1 MSGQRTNFVFTT
13 ALDEVVIEHV
23 CTLIQELC
31 VRGRYWTQPSDV
43 ILWHLQ
49 FPSRRREQW
58 LLGRDGVGR
67 DGVACA
73 RVHAGDAG
81 KAMLAATGEPT
92 WSWERPLARRS
103 LVPAVVHNTKNTD
116 SSTTNVDNTDN
127 SMSNTDNSTTNA
139 AIVDNS
145 TTDNSTTNNNFNLSV
160 YLNETCR
167 NAMNL
172 EDFLEGI
179 IAKFANID
187 YVNDRET
194 WDYAEGIGMMPYAE
208 GVIKLLK
215 DELAKLPPNERP
227 IQCSDRKREIFH
239 IKKGGEW
246 IVGSVDKHVKDALF
260 DLGQTRVGYVI
271 QWKRQ
276 NGGVFDDKKMDAA
289 RTRLMKNLLPG
300 IAAGSADRARNK
312 IANAVAEQ
320 TMIQK

>member
-1 MSGQRTNFVFTT
+1 M
-13 ALDEVVIEHV
+13 A
-23 CTLIQELC
+23 TLK
-31 VRGRYWTQPSDV
+31 T
-43 ILWHLQ
+43 
-49 FPSRRREQW
+49 
-58 LLGRDGVGR
+58 
-67 DGVACA
+67 GVAA
-73 RVHAGDAG
+73 
-81 KAMLAATGEPT
+81 
-92 WSWERPLARRS
+92 
-103 LVPAVVHNTKNTD
+103 VPAAAIPAAAIPAAAAAAVDAITTNNTMTNVDNSTNVD
-116 SSTTNVDNTDN
+116 SSTTNVDSST
-127 SMSNTDNSTTNA
+127 SNIDNSTT
-139 AIVDNS
+139 
-145 TTDNSTTNNNFNLSV
+145 NSTTNNNFNLSV

-194 WDYAEGIGMMPYAE
+194 WDYAEGLGMMSYTD

-227 IQCSDRKREIFH
+227 IQCSDRKRETFH

-271 QWKRQ
+271 QWKRH
-276 NGGVFDDKKMDAA
+276 NGGIFDDKRMDAN

-300 IAAGSADRARNK
+300 VATGSADRARNK

-320 TMIQK
+320 TMIAKLNN

>member
-1 MSGQRTNFVFTT
+1 MAVRTGFILRMSGREADMADVRRFIT
-13 ALDEVVIEHV
+13 ATCIKGSYGIHSDGGIV
-23 CTLIQELC
+23 CQL
-31 VRGRYWTQPSDV
+31 R
-43 ILWHLQ
+43 
-49 FPSRRREQW
+49 FPSRHPAGW
-58 LLGRDGVGR
+58 LLKQPGFSGSTIFSGDSGRL
-67 DGVACA
+67 
-73 RVHAGDAG
+73 
-81 KAMLAATGEPT
+81 LAAEMTAHPT
-92 WSWERPLARRS
+92 EWAWQAPKASENVA
-103 LVPAVVHNTKNTD
+103 LVCN
-116 SSTTNVDNTDN
+116 TTNTSIDIDNTNIDNSSTDN
-127 SMSNTDNSTTNA
+127 SSTDNS
-139 AIVDNS
+139 
-145 TTDNSTTNNNFNLSV
+145 TNNNFNLSV

-194 WDYAEGIGMMPYAE
+194 WDYAEGLGMMSYTD

-227 IQCSDRKREIFH
+227 IQCSDRKRETFH

-271 QWKRQ
+271 QWKRH
-276 NGGVFDDKKMDAA
+276 NGGIYDDKKMDAA

-300 IAAGSADRARNK
+300 VATGSADRARNK

-320 TMIQK
+320 TMIDKLAVA